1 MIGRREIPLEQF
13 QAEYAAQADKI
24 EDVVFVCP
32 QCRTLQSGRDFINA
46 GIGDE
51 MDDLQYRLGT
61 ACIGRFVNGKG
72 CDLTLGGLQVHT
84 LSIITPD
91 GEAVPHFELAGVK
104 EAAEHRARMAAEAL
118 EQ

>member
-1 MIGRREIPLEQF
+1 MISRREIPLEQF
-13 QAEYAAQADKI
+13 QAEYAAQAHKV

-46 GIGDE
+46 GIAEE

-61 ACIGRFVNGKG
+61 SCIGRFITGTG

-84 LSIITPD
+84 LAIVTPD
-91 GEAVPHFELAGVK
+91 GESVPHFELASV
-104 EAAEHRARMAAEAL
+104 EDAAAHRARMAAEAL